1 MVGVMVRT
9 KEEIEARIKMF
20 KSAMKCSPDP
30 FGPGSFIDGVIT
42 GLEWSLGDDYEP
54 PPEP

>member
-1 MVGVMVRT
+1 MVRT

>member
-1 MVGVMVRT
+1 MVRT
-9 KEEIEARIKMF
+9 KDEIQARIKEF
-20 KSAMKCSPDP
+20 KSAMKC
-30 FGPGSFIDGVIT
+30 GPNPAMLETYLNGFIT